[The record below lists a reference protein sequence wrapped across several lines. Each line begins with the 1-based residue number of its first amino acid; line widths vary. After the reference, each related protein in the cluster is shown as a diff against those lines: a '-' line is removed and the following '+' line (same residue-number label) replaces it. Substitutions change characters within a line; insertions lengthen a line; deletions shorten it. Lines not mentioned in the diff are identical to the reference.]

1 MTRWCD
7 GLNVTDKTMKA
18 YLSECMQK
26 QVPASFEGYNSY
38 VQSAINLNK
47 QFSLSAKLATAVTNT
62 LKLSLNAIS
71 FMLIVKGVQ
80 FLVDKI
86 TELANAEKLASENAN
101 ELYNKSNDIVQQNKE
116 EANSLTELI
125 SKYKELKD
133 NGDLDLDSRKEI
145 KEIQNDIADLVGTQA
160 SNLDLVNGKLDEELE
175 KLNKISEEEAKR
187 ALQNAEANYYNAKDA
202 GDKAVGNSKVFFQ
215 DYDYSGKVEPEA
227 KKILEKAGFGIYNS
241 NGHLTAPSYGGFGQ
255 DGIMGSKMVVKAIG
269 DSAKEK
275 YDYLQQL
282 ISVLEEN
289 GQRNTD
295 IYKGLITQAA
305 EYDKYLDNEQS
316 AATDLVDAWINY
328 NQISNENLKKINV
341 NSVESFEKYR
351 QKMLKE
357 LQNDESIGELIS
369 NGLLSKDDLETS
381 VNDFMSTAS
390 QFSDWYKQWKGDIL
404 DSDID
409 VDTQKI
415 TSITEALSQSNG
427 TEDGTWADDIEDYKE
442 KLSSLQSYLEKF
454 RDGSYTPEDLLS
466 LADEFN
472 IIGDTAEERIS
483 KVAAL
488 MQSETKKAVA
498 IIDSIISAGNLDD
511 ATIVDLNEY
520 KKLLQDICDID
531 LNGNI
536 NFDLSGNALAD
547 VQSLSQG
554 LDQLDKIYADILD
567 KEAFDFS
574 SILNNDS
581 FKEAFSAY
589 TEEYDN
595 FINTVS
601 KSPDDI
607 NACQEAFNKTTV

>member
-26 QVPASFEGYNSY
+26 QVPASFEGYNNY
-38 VQSAINLNK
+38 VQLAINSNK
-47 QFSLSAKLATAVTNT
+47 QFSLSAKLATATTNT
-62 LKLSLNAIS
+62 LKLALNAIS

-80 FLVDKI
+80 ILVDKI
-86 TELANAEKLASENAN
+86 TEFANAEKLASENAN
-101 ELYNKSNDIVQQNKE
+101 ELYNKSNDIVQKNKE

-133 NGDLDLDSRKEI
+133 NGDLDLDARKEI

-160 SNLDLVNGKLDEELE
+160 SNLDLVNGKLDEELK

-202 GDKAVGNSKVFFQ
+202 GDKAIGNSKVFFQ

-357 LQNDESIGELIS
+357 LQNDESIEELIS

-404 DSDID
+404 KSDT
-409 VDTQKI
+409 DTNKI
-415 TSITEALSQSNG
+415 SNLTDFIG
-427 TEDGTWADDIEDYKE
+427 KLDKDAIKDYNDKI
-442 KLSSLQSYLEKF
+442 SSLKSYLDKLKSGDFTNADKSSLITDFGITGDSVKELTEKIQ
-454 RDGSYTPEDLLS
+454 
-466 LADEFN
+466 N
-472 IIGDTAEERIS
+472 
-483 KVAAL
+483 L
-488 MQSETKKAVA
+488 MNTEMNT
-498 IIDSIISAGNLDD
+498 IIS
-511 ATIVDLNEY
+511 
-520 KKLLQDICDID
+520 QID
-531 LNGNI
+531 
-536 NFDLSGNALAD
+536 
-547 VQSLSQG
+547 
-554 LDQLDKIYADILD
+554 K
-567 KEAFDFS
+567 
-574 SILNNDS
+574 ILNNDYNTNNIS
-581 FKEAFSAY
+581 FLNMISQAITRKNENSIINLLNKIDLYSNNIKIKARKCAILAELSTHLAY
-589 TEEYDN
+589 YGL
-595 FINTVS
+595 NTIATPV
-601 KSPDDI
+601 
-607 NACQEAFNKTTV
+607 